1 MALELIQ
8 AVEKADSSEGLLNA
22 VKALA
27 ATPSTQAIPT
37 LITVLGYNNPGA
49 AVAAVDGLIK
59 LGEAAVLPLLEQLDG
74 YNYGARAWA
83 VRALAGIGDP
93 RGLEILLDAA
103 ANDFALSVR
112 RAAVRGLGTICW
124 ELMPAEQI
132 ADAQLRAVKTLL
144 QASRDPEWVVRYA
157 AAGGLQALAGAATV
171 KPDWLAE
178 VSARLE
184 EITQSDETTSVRAR
198 ALLAKEKL
206 SLG

>member
-1 MALELIQ
+1 
-8 AVEKADSSEGLLNA
+8 
-22 VKALA
+22 
-27 ATPSTQAIPT
+27 
-37 LITVLGYNNPGA
+37 
-49 AVAAVDGLIK
+49 
-59 LGEAAVLPLLEQLDG
+59 
-74 YNYGARAWA
+74 
-83 VRALAGIGDP
+83 
-93 RGLEILLDAA
+93 LEILLDAA

-112 RAAVRGLGTICW
+112 RAATRGLGTICW

-157 AAGGLQALAGAATV
+157 AGGGLQALAGAATV

-184 EITQSDETTSVRAR
+184 EIAQTDETTSVRAR